1 MALTFFGKS
10 ENEREKDLAN
20 QIEELKKRTDELA
33 KSNKAL
39 QDSADLQRQKAETA
53 EAALTAKDE
62 ELRKA
67 FGELQVLQKEIDDIK
82 AATTA
87 ENEKNAAVVQLMA
100 DKDAKIASLEKAVAD
115 KDAEIATLKAAPA
128 PEQKPQED
136 ETSPR
141 HYYIMRKRF
150 PDEQKRYA
158 ENQPPHLSILSGSTS
173 GTFFLPAR

>member
-67 FGELQVLQKEIDDIK
+67 FG
-82 AATTA
+82 
-87 ENEKNAAVVQLMA
+87 
-100 DKDAKIASLEKAVAD
+100 
-115 KDAEIATLKAAPA
+115 
-128 PEQKPQED
+128 
-136 ETSPR
+136 
-141 HYYIMRKRF
+141 
-150 PDEQKRYA
+150 
-158 ENQPPHLSILSGSTS
+158 
-173 GTFFLPAR
+173 